1 MKTITVSGNS
11 VSDLSKK
18 IEQTIQSDFKPTLA
32 ISFGSVKCNLDE
44 FVKIFNQ
51 YDIQLFGASSAGE
64 FINDDRIEESIVV
77 MLLDADPD
85 SFAIFHEE
93 ADFATSYAAGN
104 NLAKFGLDKFKDPVF
119 LVTFSMT
126 INGEGII
133 AGVHDMI
140 PKERIFGGM
149 AGDDFAMKATY
160 SFTNDKISPSS
171 LTGLVFDG
179 EKIHV
184 DGVAFCGWQPIG
196 GRNRIT
202 RSKDN
207 VVYEI
212 NNQPAMEVVTKVF
225 GGFYET
231 LENDNV
237 LMGAA
242 QYPFQMVKDDKY
254 VLRAALYSNEEDGS
268 LVLAGPVQE
277 GEEFRFSVA
286 PGFEIIEQTIQNF
299 KNYAVKKPTPDA
311 LILFSC
317 KARHMSLGPLV
328 EDELAGIHEIWD
340 KDMIGFFTYGE
351 IGLDEDG
358 ESNFYN
364 ETCSLVMISE
374 KSA

>member
-1 MKTITVSGNS
+1 MKTITLSGNS
-11 VSDLSKK
+11 ISDLSKK
-18 IEQTIQSDFKPTLA
+18 ITQAIQPDFKPTLA
-32 ISFGSVKCNLDE
+32 VSFGSIKCNLDE
-44 FVKIFNQ
+44 YVKIFNQ
-51 YDIQLFGASSAGE
+51 HDIQLFGASSAGE
-64 FINDDRIEESIVV
+64 FINEDRIEESIVV
-77 MLLDADPD
+77 MLLDADPEA
-85 SFAIFHEE
+85 FAVFHEE
-93 ADFATSYAAGN
+93 ADFSTSYSAGN
-104 NLAKFGLDKFKDPVF
+104 KLAKFGLNKFDNPIF

-126 INGEGII
+126 VNGEAII
-133 AGVHDMI
+133 AGVHDLI
-140 PKERIFGGM
+140 PREKIFGGM

-160 SFTNDKISPSS
+160 SFTNNKISPSS

-179 EKIHV
+179 DKIHV

-207 VVYEI
+207 IVYEI

-225 GGFYET
+225 GGFYKT
-231 LENDNV
+231 LENHDV

-254 VLRAALYSNEEDGS
+254 VLRAALYSNEDDGS
-268 LVLAGPVQE
+268 LVLAGPVRE

-286 PGFEIIEQTIQNF
+286 PGFEIIDETIKNF
-299 KNYAVKKPTPDA
+299 KDYAVNKPKPDA

-328 EDELAGIHEIWD
+328 EDELAGIHEIWG

-358 ESNFYN
+358 KTNFYN

-374 KSA
+374 K

>member
-1 MKTITVSGNS
+1 
-11 VSDLSKK
+11 L
-18 IEQTIQSDFKPTLA
+18 
-32 ISFGSVKCNLDE
+32 
-44 FVKIFNQ
+44 
-51 YDIQLFGASSAGE
+51 
-64 FINDDRIEESIVV
+64 
-77 MLLDADPD
+77 LLDIDPA
-85 SFAIFHEE
+85 SFTIYHQE
-93 ADFATSYAAGN
+93 ADFATSFSAGHK
-104 NLAKFGLDKFKDPVF
+104 LAEYGLSKFKDPVF

-126 INGEGII
+126 INGEGVI
-133 AGVHDMI
+133 AGVHDLI
-140 PKERIFGGM
+140 PREKIFGGM

-160 SFTNDKISPSS
+160 SFTNDQISPSS

-184 DGVAFCGWQPIG
+184 DGVAFCGWEPIG
-196 GRNRIT
+196 GKNRIT

-212 NNQPAMEVVTKVF
+212 NDLPAMDVVKGVF
-225 GGFYET
+225 GKFYET
-231 LENDNV
+231 LENHDV

-242 QYPFQMVKDDKY
+242 QYPFQMIKDGKY

-268 LVLAGPVQE
+268 LFLAGPVKE

-286 PGFEIIEQTIQNF
+286 PGFEVIDDTINKF
-299 KNYAVKKPTPDA
+299 KDFANNKPKPEA

-328 EDELAGIHEIWD
+328 EDELAGIHEIWG

-351 IGLDEDG
+351 IGMDTDG
-358 ESNFYN
+358 RTNFYN

-374 KSA
+374 K

>member
-1 MKTITVSGNS
+1 MKTITLSGNS
-11 VSDLSKK
+11 ISDLSKK
-18 IEQTIQSDFKPTLA
+18 ITQAIQPDFTPTLA
-32 ISFGSVKCNLDE
+32 ISFGSIKCNLE
-44 FVKIFNQ
+44 EYVKIFNQ

-77 MLLDADPD
+77 MLMDADPAAF
-85 SFAIFHEE
+85 SIFHEE
-93 ADFATSYAAGN
+93 ADFATSYSVGN
-104 NLAKFGLDKFKDPVF
+104 KLAKFGLSKFENPIF

-133 AGVHDMI
+133 AGVHDLI
-140 PKERIFGGM
+140 PREKIFGGM
-149 AGDDFAMKATY
+149 AGDDFEMKATY
-160 SFTNDKISPSS
+160 SFTNDKISSSS

-179 EKIHV
+179 DKMHV

-196 GRNRIT
+196 GRNQIT

-207 VVYEI
+207 IVYEI

-225 GGFYET
+225 GGFYKT
-231 LENDNV
+231 LENHDV

-254 VLRAALYSNEEDGS
+254 VLRAALYSNEADGS
-268 LVLAGPVQE
+268 LILAGPVKE

-286 PGFEIIEQTIQNF
+286 PGFEIIDETIKNF
-299 KNYAVKKPTPDA
+299 KEYAVDKPKPDA

-328 EDELAGIHEIWD
+328 EDELAGIHEIWG
-340 KDMIGFFTYGE
+340 KNMIGFFTYGE

-358 ESNFYN
+358 ETNFYN

-374 KSA
+374 K